1 MSTLLRIL
9 VTLVFLFNPCFA
21 FELENCKNSSYDEL
35 CKFHEDYD
43 KTKVPGSDTL
53 YLTPEIINIFEV
65 TEVNE
70 IEETI
75 TLFLQLAVDWSDEN
89 LSYKPSPKGST
100 S

>member
-1 MSTLLRIL
+1 MSVWLRIA
-9 VTLVFLFNPCFA
+9 VLVFLFNPCFA

-35 CKFHEDYD
+35 CKRHEDYD

-70 IEETI
+70 IEGTV
-75 TLFLQLAVDWSDEN
+75 TVFLQLVVYWGDEN
-89 LSYKPSPKGST
+89 LSYKPNST
-100 S
+100 